1 MGAPEPVH
9 LGQRLAN
16 ERTAQTTEPERA
28 ECSYCTKPLGSDGDG
43 RGEVAY
49 TPPDNA
55 GPARTRRYCSPS
67 CFIRDFERSTG
78 IEPDT

>member
-16 ERTAQTTEPERA
+16 ERTAQTTEPERP
-28 ECSYCTKPLGSDGDG
+28 ECAYCGKRLDDEDAG

-49 TPPDNA
+49 TPQDS

-67 CFIRDFERSTG
+67 CFIREFERNSG
-78 IEPDT
+78 IEPGE